1 MTKYIMRR
9 VLLMIPIALGVTVVV
24 FSIMHLAPGDPAR
37 IMLGVQ
43 ATPEQV
49 AALRAKLGLDQPIYV
64 QYFRWITGVIKGD
77 WGYSIQTG
85 QPVLEIIQER
95 IGATFKLIG
104 LAMLFS
110 ITIGITTGIIS
121 AIKQYSIFDYT
132 AMTLALL
139 GISMPSFWLALMLI
153 LIFGLHLGW
162 FPISGS
168 GSIKHLILPAI
179 SLGWINSAVISRLTR
194 SSMLEVIRQD
204 YITTARAKGLSERAV
219 VYKHALRNAL
229 IPVVTIIG
237 LRIPWLFGGAVITE
251 TIFAWPGMGRLIV
264 NSVLN
269 RDFPVVQG
277 VVLIMAFIV
286 MFANL
291 AVDILYAFLDPRI
304 RYR

>member
-1 MTKYIMRR
+1 MIKYIMRR

-85 QPVLEIIQER
+85 QPVLEMIQER

-104 LAMLFS
+104 VAMLFS
-110 ITIGITTGIIS
+110 IAIGITTGIIS

-139 GISMPSFWLALMLI
+139 GISMPSFWLGLVLI

-162 FPISGS
+162 FPISG
-168 GSIKHLILPAI
+168 GGTIKHLILPAI
-179 SLGWINSAVISRLTR
+179 TLGWVDSAVISRLTR

-229 IPVVTIIG
+229 IPIVTIIG

>member
-1 MTKYIMRR
+1 MIKYIMRR

-85 QPVLEIIQER
+85 QPVLEIILER
-95 IGATFKLIG
+95 IGATFNLIG
-104 LAMLFS
+104 VAMLFS
-110 ITIGITTGIIS
+110 IAVGITTGIIS
-121 AIKQYSIFDYT
+121 AIRQYSIFDYI

-139 GISMPSFWLALMLI
+139 GISMPSFWLGLVLI

-168 GSIKHLILPAI
+168 GTVKHLILPAI
-179 SLGWINSAVISRLTR
+179 TLGWVDSAVISRLTR

-229 IPVVTIIG
+229 IPIVTIIG

-304 RYR
+304 RYK